1 MLNLAISSAIC
12 KNPTVH
18 AVPSLIAPKCL
29 MHPPIGPSS
38 RKTVILK
45 LFEIYVCV
53 CVVLP
58 REKRS
63 DDDAIVLG
71 IVLGSYL

>member
-1 MLNLAISSAIC
+1 MFNASTDPAFFS
-12 KNPTVH
+12 
-18 AVPSLIAPKCL
+18 
-29 MHPPIGPSS
+29 
-38 RKTVILK
+38 KTVILK

-53 CVVLP
+53 CCFTE